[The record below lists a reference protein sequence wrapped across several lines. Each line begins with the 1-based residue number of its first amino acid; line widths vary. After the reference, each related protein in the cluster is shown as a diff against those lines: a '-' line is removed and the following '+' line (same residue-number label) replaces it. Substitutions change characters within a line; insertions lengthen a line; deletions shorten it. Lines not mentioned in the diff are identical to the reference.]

1 MAINFNTNNKEEE
14 SSFALLRTNPKL
26 TSNLKLV
33 VDSSEH
39 IYLSAFK
46 ANKVLSKV
54 EYQKFEV
61 SDTGIYANDVARFF
75 KGAPVDERFQTLR
88 KHSDIT
94 PYSDY
99 SYQYEN
105 QYNYGAS
112 FNSTK
117 LYDEQYKIFAP
128 IWLDR
133 RIPKKFIV
141 YRVSDVDY
149 NSKYTEDT
157 NGQNDRILEL
167 LESAT
172 IVKAFDLTRKSR
184 IGKYLHSHVYDKGMP
199 ESAVEFNFS
208 DSGAVLY
215 RGIDSIKGGFVSK
228 KDFIAEDYI
237 QQDNLEINA
246 NEIVTKG
253 FERHG
258 VISAN
263 LINLEF
269 MFDDASAVNYD
280 IYRYFGL
287 YVDDIEEGS
296 FKINSISSDDII
308 SIEPGSTH
316 TVYDV
321 IGAGITHE
329 DMLPKT
335 PELKVPVLS
344 YINLGDNSFLHIRNN
359 TEVYGLKIPVTSSI
373 DIKNLLKNTNYTISN
388 NKLQAISTKISN
400 KPFIKFE
407 ITNKPITNDRFYIGD
422 KTEIEINNY
431 EMYGFM
437 AIATDTIPAG
447 TFSGNSFS
455 SKGTLRQVAIA
466 VSSLIKDISNY
477 NTRSEGSSVII
488 EDYGN
493 GDNRNRMSFGIY
505 DLNISD
511 FINIEAARE
520 DYVGLQNYTG
530 TQFSDWNLYTARG
543 GSKIGA
549 SFLVNEDELGE
560 ASIGQYVKHAK
571 LTKFSKV
578 IDIVRDNINNKAY
591 RVILDTE
598 YKLPSDG
605 TVQLYN
611 KFTPTFGKF
620 SAYQLK
626 DFDFDFYS
634 TKNSELGELAYE
646 SFGTNYNPLEK
657 FTGLSSVL
665 YQETS
670 GDDPVLTDINSE
682 YDRLNEN
689 VLKETALKSRIVPTI
704 MKYSLKNGTNA
715 RNLPYILNVNEAL
728 GTNNI
733 SPEIKI
739 ESGRNYDNLNME
751 HFHFN
756 KIPDSLHDNNTL
768 SGLSS
773 YTSFTTTDGISI
785 DQLKSTDV
793 DYFSLY
799 FRWNGAVNQNTGI
812 WVDDKSRNL
821 YSKFN
826 GGTSELE
833 SSTVFRGLRYIYKKR
848 KESFKDTPTAFE
860 TSTDVN
866 SYKFG
871 VTLNYTKQSN
881 ESSGVK
887 YHVIKND
894 TFKFICVFIN
904 INVKD
909 NIVDYLSR
917 ASVYELQD
925 IKEVKKDNDGNPL
938 LDVNGDPI
946 INIIDT
952 DLSFGIDL
960 SSSTWPQDAGVE
972 TIVYASQQ
980 SISGGQSAFTKEITL
995 NDEGKYSW
1003 IYFEYEVGGQQQ
1015 FACMQVVSI
1024 INDDQIIVSG
1034 LPIPF
1039 TLEDGP
1045 LFSQAPLDDQFLY
1058 YIPTSTTFK
1067 YWQTGSAGWKNLL
1080 EEVVSYNFAKR
1091 FNNFGDVAYT
1101 RVNSEFPNEEFIND
1115 FVLQIE
1121 DGVDVVKPSVL
1132 DTSADG
1138 DRPRSYQLSS
1148 KEIGKILKEREDGGY
1163 FTLLRRFNGQYN
1175 PLFKDV
1181 VDFTDIYTVQS
1192 ALIPD
1197 HMAAQGSGSG
1207 GGVGVGG
1214 NLEAIILPYP
1224 LDHPGQLSDAETS
1237 LWLQTIGISSGGEIN
1252 LDRWRERLIYN
1263 KFKNQGIAFASYK
1276 NVNES
1281 YGYISNYHHHK
1292 VNDEDSK
1299 NLLKLSETSDK
1310 LPLYP
1315 AIGEIAID
1323 KKDFNIFKSK
1333 YSSDYFVKSVPGQ
1346 GGENVYGT
1354 LSPVELKSFMAST
1367 IMKVK
1372 DQYDLTSFS
1381 QTNET
1386 SLDSLDYIRF
1396 NKLNKTAIHWIE
1408 NDSEIIAD
1416 FYLPKTIYNELLEDG
1431 IQSKFSKYLTAEN
1444 SFGDKSTILDDLEK
1458 YVYSN
1463 IVSRFI
1469 IENTEIY
1476 GISGKNITTEFKSVN
1491 SPKELTDGRFTKQT
1505 NFDIQGY
1512 QNDGLSFRLIYNKK
1526 PGFKYHL
1533 KLHIK
1538 IQA

>member
-75 KGAPVDERFQTLR
+75 KGAPVNERFQTLK

-99 SYQYEN
+99 EYQYEN
-105 QYNYGAS
+105 HYNYGAS

-117 LYDEQYKIFAP
+117 LYDEQYKIFSP

-149 NSKYTEDT
+149 KNKYTEDT

-172 IVKAFDLTRKSR
+172 IVKTFDLTRKSR

-199 ESAVEFNFS
+199 ESAIEFNFS

-215 RGIDSIKGGFVSK
+215 RGIDSTKGGFVSK

-246 NEIVTKG
+246 NEIITKG

-269 MFDDASAVNYD
+269 MFDDESAVNYE

-296 FKINSISSDDII
+296 FKINSISSDNIV

-329 DMLPKT
+329 DMLPRT

-344 YINLGDNSFLHIRNN
+344 YINLGDNSFLHIKNN
-359 TEVYGLKIPVTSSI
+359 TEVDGLKIPVTSNI

-388 NKLQAISTKISN
+388 NKLQAISTEISN

-422 KTEIEINNY
+422 KTEIEIKNY

-447 TFSGNSFS
+447 TFSENSFS
-455 SKGTLRQVAIA
+455 SKGTLRQIAIA
-466 VSSLIKDISNY
+466 ISGLIKNISDY
-477 NTRSEGSSVII
+477 NTRAEGSSVII

-530 TQFSDWNLYTARG
+530 TQFSDWSLYTARG

-571 LTKFSKV
+571 LTKFSKI
-578 IDIVRDNINNKAY
+578 IDIVRDDTNSETY
-591 RVILDTE
+591 RIILDTV

-646 SFGTNYNPLEK
+646 SFGTDYNPFEK

-670 GDDPVLTDINSE
+670 DDNSVSTDINSE

-689 VLKETALKSRIVPTI
+689 ILKETALKSRIVPTI

-733 SPEIKI
+733 SPEIKL

-812 WVDDKSRNL
+812 WIDDKSRNL

-881 ESSGVK
+881 ESSDVK

-909 NIVDYLSR
+909 NVVDYLSR

-925 IKEVKKDNDGNPL
+925 IEEVKKDVDGNPL
-938 LDVNGDPI
+938 LDANGDPI

-952 DLSFGIDL
+952 DLSFEIDL
-960 SSSTWPQDAGVE
+960 SSSAWPQEAGVE
-972 TIVYASQQ
+972 TIVYASQL

-1003 IYFEYEVGGQQQ
+1003 IYFEYDVNGVTQ

-1045 LFSQAPLDDQFLY
+1045 LFSAPALDSQFLY

-1067 YWQTGSAGWKNLL
+1067 YWQTGSAGWKNIL

-1091 FNNFGDVAYT
+1091 FNDFGDVAYT
-1101 RVNSEFPNEEFIND
+1101 RVSSEFPEDEFIND

-1132 DTSADG
+1132 DTAADG

-1163 FTLLRRFNGQYN
+1163 FTILRRFNGQYN

-1181 VDFTDIYTVQS
+1181 VDFTDIYTIQS

-1197 HMAAQGSGSG
+1197 NGVSQGIG
-1207 GGVGVGG
+1207 GD
-1214 NLEAIILPYP
+1214 LEAIILPYP
-1224 LDHPGQLSDAETS
+1224 TNHPGSLSGAEYELTT
-1237 LWLQTIGISSGGEIN
+1237 QTIGILSEDIF
-1252 LDRWRERLIYN
+1252 DKWRERLIYN

-1281 YGYISNYHHHK
+1281 YGYISNYHYHK

-1346 GGENVYGT
+1346 AGENVYGT

-1367 IMKVK
+1367 VMKVK